1 MSELKELKEEIDL
14 GFVSLYLIKPHIIC
28 SDYKTEDIINVEMG
42 IKILDGTKSLT
53 GDMQFAL
60 IVNLSNLYT
69 PFKEHFKFMVSQR
82 SPEKDNLMARAIV
95 TTNMASRIEMQNF
108 INSFKP
114 LTPTKLFPTVEEAIS
129 WLEPQLSKV
138 N

>member
-1 MSELKELKEEIDL
+1 MSELKEMKEQIDL
-14 GFVSLYLIKPHIIC
+14 GFVSLYLIKPHIVC
-28 SDYKTEDIINVEMG
+28 SDYKTEEIVNVEMG
-42 IKILDGTKSLT
+42 IKILEGTKSLT
-53 GDMQFAL
+53 EDSRFAL

-82 SPEKDNLMARAIV
+82 SLEKDNMIARAIV
-95 TTNMASRIEMQNF
+95 TTNLASQIEMQNF

-114 LTPTKLFPTVEEAIS
+114 LTPTKLFSTIDEAIT
-129 WLEPQLSKV
+129 WLEPQLNKV

>member
-1 MSELKELKEEIDL
+1 MSELKELKEKVDF
-14 GFVSLYLIKPHIIC
+14 GFASIYLIESHIVC
-28 SDYKTEDIINVEMG
+28 LDYKTEEIINVEKG
-42 IKILDGTKSLT
+42 IKVLEGIKSLT
-53 GDMQFAL
+53 GDMRFAL
-60 IVNLSNLYT
+60 IVNIANLYT

-114 LTPTKLFPTVEEAIS
+114 LTRTKLFSTIDEAIV
-129 WLEPQLSKV
+129 WIEPQLDKE